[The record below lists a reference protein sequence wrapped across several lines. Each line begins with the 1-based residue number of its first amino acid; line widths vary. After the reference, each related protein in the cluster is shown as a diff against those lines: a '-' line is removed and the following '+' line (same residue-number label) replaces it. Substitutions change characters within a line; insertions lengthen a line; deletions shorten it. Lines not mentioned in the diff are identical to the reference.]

1 MKSWRCFQH
10 IDWFPDSAGLR
21 RFAASMLMG
30 FAVIGGILWLR
41 THSLGKPTVLF
52 AIGLTLA
59 LAAIIPGIGRL
70 AYLAVYL
77 PTSLLGFVISQVL
90 LTLIFFLV
98 VTPLA
103 LILRW
108 MGKDLLQTRS
118 SYKSMWI
125 EHPRTKDRKS
135 YYR

>member
-10 IDWFPDSAGLR
+10 VDWSPNSAALR
-21 RFAASMLMG
+21 RFSVSMLVG
-30 FAVIGGILWLR
+30 FAVIGGIVWLR
-41 THSLGKPTVLF
+41 THSLGKPAVLF
-52 AIGLTLA
+52 AVGLTLA

-90 LTLIFFLV
+90 LTLFFFLV

-103 LILRW
+103 VILRSI
-108 MGKDLLQTRS
+108 GKDLLQTRS
-118 SYKSMWI
+118 SYRSMW
-125 EHPRTKDRKS
+125 
-135 YYR
+135 